1 MFKLFQP
8 GSGDRRTLILIHYL
22 DASGAL
28 GDKIRAAASEACILI
43 DTQMVIRGDGSVDG
57 SRYTRIGTGGADGIL
72 PLAAAKAL
80 AQKLAGPF
88 EITGTVGCGFSAG
101 GQGVKTWLDAGQI
114 PDAVVICDGWH
125 ASTVPG
131 PMISRRAYVAR
142 ALLGEAALV
151 LSHTQIQPPTYLS
164 TRKTAEL
171 LTGWVLDQKGA
182 VDDPVVHADQG
193 LHVESHPG
201 GTGPDHIHQAQAVF
215 PRLLARALELLDEL
229 GEANA
234 ARPADGDCPLDDLAL
249 RLCLREMRDGVHE
262 VPDGSNTGPRLRPY
276 FTGVARGTGEKKTL
290 LHILAMLWCSAA
302 NGWAWWTAW
311 ARRGG
316 EEMPPHDWRASV
328 AEDVA
333 DARAAGRW
341 YPKGAGYVPQR
352 GDDVI
357 FGRAGGWPS
366 KGGTGHIAKA
376 LETPDGRKRFRT
388 IGGNEENG
396 WRITARSLADLD
408 LDGFIA
414 GRAAEEAAPAGG

>member
-1 MFKLFQP
+1 MFQLFQA

-22 DASGAL
+22 DAHGAL
-28 GDKIRAAASEACILI
+28 GDKIRGAAPEACILI
-43 DTQMVIRGDGSVDG
+43 DTQMVVRPDKTVDG
-57 SRYTRIGTGGADGIL
+57 SRYTRLGSGGADGIL

-88 EITGTVGCGFSAG
+88 EIAQTIGAGFSAG

-151 LSHTQIQPPTYLS
+151 LSHTLIQPPTYLS

-171 LTGWVLDQKGA
+171 LTGWVLDEKGG
-182 VDDPVVHADQG
+182 VDDPVVHADTG

-201 GTGPDHIHQAQAVF
+201 ATGPDHIHQAQEVF
-215 PRLLARALELLDEL
+215 PRLLTRALELLDEL

-234 ARPADGDCPLDDLAL
+234 ARPADEDCELDELAL

-276 FTGVARGTGEKKTL
+276 FTGVARGNGVKKTL

-311 ARRGG
+311 ARLGG
-316 EEMPPHDWRASV
+316 ETMPPHDWRASV

-333 DARAAGRW
+333 DARETGR
-341 YPKGAGYVPQR
+341 YRPRGSGYAVRR
-352 GDDVI
+352 GDDLI
-357 FGRAGGWPS
+357 FGRAGQWPS
-366 KGGTGHIAKA
+366 KGGSGHIAKA
-376 LETPDGRKRFRT
+376 LEAPDGRGRYRS

-396 WRITARSLADLD
+396 WRITARTVLDADN
-408 LDGFIA
+408 DGAIV
-414 GRAAEEAAPAGG
+414 GRPVVELPADG